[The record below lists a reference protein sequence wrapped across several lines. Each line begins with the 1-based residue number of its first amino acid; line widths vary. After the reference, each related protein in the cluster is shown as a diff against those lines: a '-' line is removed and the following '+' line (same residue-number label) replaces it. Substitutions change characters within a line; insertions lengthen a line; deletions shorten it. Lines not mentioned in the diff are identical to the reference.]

1 MAFNSKISNLQ
12 LYTAPAN
19 ITGLMESNKL
29 YNAFLVEPEKMQAVM
44 ARAFG
49 QANGQE
55 DVLDMLT
62 TGAMQ
67 TEYVSTASYRWPLYT
82 KDTRSIELAGPVIG
96 GSSTPG
102 IGRSVFYIPLA
113 ERHFE
118 LGANLRLDDGTM
130 VRVQEDPYQDGEN
143 YVYGVI
149 LNDPNPAAFAD
160 PAVLTYG
167 SRVMET
173 WADYEEFSNGG
184 TGVSMTTPA
193 MLENSLGTFR
203 TKIAVTRDAA
213 KTKMVMD
220 IITKG
225 KDGKPKISKVWASE
239 LEWMAYARHREKI
252 TYAMIY
258 ANKSS
263 HRLGANGRP
272 VSQGAGFRE
281 QISPSNIW
289 EYSGHELSY
298 ALFEDFVENLE
309 RTAINNGGAPNLVCL
324 TGRDGLKM
332 VDQMLRKK
340 FKDQGLVISDSSKF
354 LTGSGRDLHLTGYF
368 SSFTTQSGITV
379 KFKNFAPYNDEDF
392 HRVKNPLTGNPLE
405 SSVFT
410 FLNFGSD
417 KSGGGNIKKIVF
429 RGGEKLMW
437 TVSGSTSAN
446 GQEKKSLSSE
456 GASGVDGYEF
466 YMLDQ
471 CGIKVSD
478 PTSCGE
484 LRPVG
489 LKYY

>member
-1 MAFNSKISNLQ
+1 MFNSKISNLQ

-67 TEYVSTASYRWPLYT
+67 TEYVEVPVYRWPLYT
-82 KDTRSIELAGPVIG
+82 KDSRSIEVAGPAISG
-96 GSSTPG
+96 GATPG
-102 IGRSVFYIPLA
+102 IGGSVFYVPFS

-118 LGANLRLDDGTM
+118 LGANLRADDGTM
-130 VRVQEDPYQDGEN
+130 VRVQEDPYQDGDT
-143 YVYGVI
+143 YVYGFI
-149 LNDPNPAAFAD
+149 LNDGNPASFMD
-160 PAVLTYG
+160 PSQVTYG
-167 SRVMET
+167 SRFMET

-193 MLENSLGTFR
+193 MLENTLGTFR
-203 TKIAVTRDAA
+203 TKVAVTREAA
-213 KTKMVMD
+213 KTKLVMD

-225 KDGKPKISKVWASE
+225 KDGKPKVSKVWASE

-252 TYAMIY
+252 VYASIY

-263 HRLGANGRP
+263 HRKGANGRI
-272 VSQGAGFRE
+272 VYQGAGFRE

-289 EYSGHELSY
+289 EYSGNEVSY

-309 RTAINNGGAPNLVCL
+309 RTAINNGGTPNLVCL

-332 VDQMLRKK
+332 IDNMLRKR

-354 LTGSGRDLHLTGYF
+354 LKGDGNNLKLTGYF
-368 SSFTTQSGITV
+368 SEFTTQSGITV
-379 KFKNFAPYNDEDF
+379 SFKNYAPYNDADF
-392 HRVKNPLTGNPLE
+392 HRTKNPMTGNPLE

-410 FLNFGSD
+410 FMNFGTD
-417 KSGGGNIKKIVF
+417 GKGGANIKKIVF

-446 GQEKKSLSSE
+446 NQEKKSLSSE
-456 GASGVDGYEF
+456 GSSGVDGYEF